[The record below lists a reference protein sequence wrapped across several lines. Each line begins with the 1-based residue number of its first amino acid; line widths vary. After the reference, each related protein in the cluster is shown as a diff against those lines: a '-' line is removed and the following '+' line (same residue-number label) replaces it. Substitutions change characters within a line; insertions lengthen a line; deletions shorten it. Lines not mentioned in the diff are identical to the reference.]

1 MLGSAAIYAGRTGST
16 CAAGLYYYSL
26 WSYMIFLAVVLAIP
40 YVIEDGNGS
49 NQTTYM
55 AFLLLLVRYPPLL
68 CSESQ
73 ECVLLKVVMPF
84 FVCSPCAYCARV
96 HFYNCARRDAL
107 LREFAVVGDEEIPYD
122 ALV

>member
-55 AFLLLLVRYPPLL
+55 AFLLLLV
-68 CSESQ
+68 
-73 ECVLLKVVMPF
+73 VMPF